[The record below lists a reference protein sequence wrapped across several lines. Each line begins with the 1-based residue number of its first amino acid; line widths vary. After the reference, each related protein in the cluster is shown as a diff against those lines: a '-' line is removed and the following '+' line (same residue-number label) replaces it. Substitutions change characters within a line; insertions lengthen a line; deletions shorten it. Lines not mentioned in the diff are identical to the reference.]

1 MSRSSIPIL
10 YIKRVPVYFVRA
22 GFSWFKR
29 GVSSGGFRY
38 SFGIGFV
45 DFVVQNLSGYWMDP
59 ISAINQI
66 APLKLVFIVRILK
79 KIALP
84 CGASSK
90 F

>member
-1 MSRSSIPIL
+1 M
-10 YIKRVPVYFVRA
+10 
-22 GFSWFKR
+22 
-29 GVSSGGFRY
+29 Y

-45 DFVVQNLSGYWMDP
+45 DFVVQNLSCYWVDP
-59 ISAINQI
+59 ISVLSQT

-84 CGASSK
+84 CEASSK